1 MRAMFN
7 ILLLAVLI
15 VVVVSIW
22 FLKRDYTQR
31 NQEFL
36 PGMVVSVPFDAQAE
50 NNHFADGKTLQAL
63 PEGTIERNHVPIHY
77 KATLEDAKRAG
88 EELSNPIAD
97 TLEKDIERGSTV
109 FANICSPC
117 HGAGGLGDGNVV
129 KKGFPPP
136 PSLFA
141 EKAMNMKD
149 GQMFHI
155 MTYGQNNMPSLTAQ
169 VQRMDRWRVVSYVR
183 SLQKKMLQQ
192 KLAVVAS
199 DTSKGV
205 ASNGAEV
212 QGSAG
217 EKSK

>member
-1 MRAMFN
+1 M
-7 ILLLAVLI
+7 LLVMLV

-31 NQEFL
+31 NQEFI
-36 PGMVVSVPFDAQAE
+36 PGMVESVPYDAQAE
-50 NNHFADGKTLQAL
+50 NNHFADGKTLQS
-63 PEGTIERNHVPIHY
+63 PVEGTTAHEYFPIHY
-77 KATLEDAKRAG
+77 KATPEDAKRAG
-88 EELSNPIAD
+88 EELTNPVAN
-97 TLEKDIERGSTV
+97 TLEKEIERGATV

-149 GQMFHI
+149 GQMYHI
-155 MTYGQNNMPSLTAQ
+155 VTYGQNNMPSLIAQ

-183 SLQKKMLQQ
+183 SLQKKTFQQ
-192 KLAVVAS
+192 MKDTAS
-199 DTSKGV
+199 TTLNKGV
-205 ASNGAEV
+205 EGVGATV
-212 QGSAG
+212 T
-217 EKSK
+217 K

>member
-7 ILLLAVLI
+7 MLLLVVLI

-36 PGMVVSVPFDAQAE
+36 PGMIVSVPFDAQAE
-50 NNHFADGKTLQAL
+50 NNHFADGKTLQSP
-63 PEGTIERNHVPIHY
+63 PEGTEAQNYFPIHY
-77 KATLEDAKRAG
+77 KATPEDAKRAG

-97 TLEKDIERGSTV
+97 TLDTEIERGTTV
-109 FANICSPC
+109 FANICTPC

-155 MTYGQNNMPSLTAQ
+155 ITYGQNNMPSLTTQ

-192 KLAVVAS
+192 KLPAVVS

-205 ASNGAEV
+205 ASIGAEV

-217 EKSK
+217 DKSK